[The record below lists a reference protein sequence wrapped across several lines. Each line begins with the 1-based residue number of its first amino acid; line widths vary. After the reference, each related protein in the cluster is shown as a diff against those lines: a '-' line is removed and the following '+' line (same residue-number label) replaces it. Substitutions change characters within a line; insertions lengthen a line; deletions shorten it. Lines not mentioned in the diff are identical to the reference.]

1 MLFCSHFFIW
11 RKWQKELN
19 YSSFYYNIS
28 IQNKLGSR
36 KVEDD
41 NIFNEH
47 EAEESKNDITVW
59 PSDLTDFFPLETTF
73 NSYMHSIQA
82 KNTRLSHE
90 IRQFHVINYKVSQKL
105 HIAKNFELYVRES
118 SSRSTPVN
126 KNIYFPTAKVI
137 IRPSVKRITKTR
149 SPLQETL
156 LILFPQQVVLV
167 LTFSCLFFLF
177 SYIFYNSVGGGSWI
191 IRPRFLT
198 ILWVF
203 LLIIHY

>member
-1 MLFCSHFFIW
+1 MFCSHFFIW

-28 IQNKLGSR
+28 IQNKLWSR

-41 NIFNEH
+41 NIFNEP

-59 PSDLTDFFPLETTF
+59 PFFPLETTI

-137 IRPSVKRITKTR
+137 IRPSVKWITKTR

-156 LILFPQQVVLV
+156 LILFSQQVVLV
-167 LTFSCLFFLF
+167 ITFSCLFFF
-177 SYIFYNSVGGGSWI
+177 CSVTFFITVSG
-191 IRPRFLT
+191 
-198 ILWVF
+198 VENE
-203 LLIIHY
+203 